1 MSTAPEPEL
10 ARRVVTGM
18 GPDGRS
24 VVVSDTATPT
34 WVQRPTGSVVMEI
47 WRADSIPAPV
57 EDVPAEVGEW
67 VMAPPAH
74 GVCVRLAVFPADKD
88 VDAEQAAAYEAS
100 LHELYGD
107 QGDDAHGGAP
117 GMHRTDTIDV
127 VTVLDGEIW
136 LVLES
141 GETLLRAGDT
151 LVQRGTRHAWSNRS
165 DRACTLSSTQFLAVR
180 D

>member
-1 MSTAPEPEL
+1 MPIKPDRRL
-10 ARRVVTGM
+10 ARRVVTGV
-18 GPDGRS
+18 GADGRS
-24 VVVSDTATPT
+24 VVVSDMVTPT

-47 WRADSIPAPV
+47 WRTDSIPAHVDDFPS
-57 EDVPAEVGEW
+57 EDGEW
-67 VMAPPAH
+67 VMAPPEH

-88 VDAEQAAAYEAS
+88 IDAEKAAAYEAS

-107 QGDDAHGGAP
+107 QGNDAHNGTP

-136 LVLES
+136 LVLEH
-141 GETLLRAGDT
+141 GETLLRTGDT

-165 DRACTLSSTQFLAVR
+165 DRACTLSSTQFLTAR